1 MAARSRDPIEPLA
14 PCARSPDTGGMADHV
29 YKKIEITGSS
39 TAGIQQAIENAIAKA
54 AESIRNMRWFE
65 VTETRGHVDDG
76 KVAHWQVTLKIGFT
90 LDG

>member
-1 MAARSRDPIEPLA
+1 
-14 PCARSPDTGGMADHV
+14 MADHV